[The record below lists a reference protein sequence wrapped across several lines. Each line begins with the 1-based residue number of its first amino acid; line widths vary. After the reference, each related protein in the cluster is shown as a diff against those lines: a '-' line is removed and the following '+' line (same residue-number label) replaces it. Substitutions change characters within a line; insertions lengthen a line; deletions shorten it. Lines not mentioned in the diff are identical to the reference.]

1 MSSAKTHTFIDR
13 YDVYSFLLHTLQQCS
28 ASVLHHCWEAS
39 NQVVAKQSFAHMFCP
54 IALPPRCAF
63 HIRASVVSHIRAYSE
78 HLTTVHACCLGCGR
92 NWPGD
97 EIRSDGPLLVC
108 KLRNAK
114 ISEQEYALFATRL
127 RVQGYC
133 QQVTGQV
140 VSRAYCLELVVQND
154 GSISSSQTTGS
165 VQRHIVATFQSVGL
179 CKAFLAKK
187 AHKWQLIKSRGL
199 VCIPSEIEVVR
210 L

>member
-1 MSSAKTHTFIDR
+1 MSSAKTHTFVDR
-13 YDVYSFLLHTLQQCS
+13 YDVYSYLLHTLQQCS
-28 ASVLHHCWEAS
+28 ASVLHNCWEVS

-97 EIRSDGPLLVC
+97 ETDLCWSANYAMRRFLNRSMLCLLQDCAC
-108 KLRNAK
+108 KA
-114 ISEQEYALFATRL
+114 I
-127 RVQGYC
+127 
-133 QQVTGQV
+133 
-140 VSRAYCLELVVQND
+140 VSRL
-154 GSISSSQTTGS
+154 
-165 VQRHIVATFQSVGL
+165 
-179 CKAFLAKK
+179 
-187 AHKWQLIKSRGL
+187 
-199 VCIPSEIEVVR
+199 PVR